1 MRSFG
6 ENTLKSVPLE
16 QAPRHLAICFGWIAL
31 VITLGM
37 LAAIFLCGCAADVKQ
52 RQSTSAVGVTAEGGL
67 NNVTE
72 AVPGRVQSGVN
83 YPATTLASN
92 PDAFSSTG
100 PGSQT
105 TLFNQSFGT
114 AMVAGV
120 LRADKVRAITQE
132 NDEITVEGL
141 EIDNTANAAPAWA
154 KAIEAQVIAMNQ
166 EQRAIAIEQIR
177 AWRDGAT
184 GIAKVLADSLLSALN
199 PAAGVLPGAGRIV
212 VPAPSVAP
220 VGP

>member
-1 MRSFG
+1 MKTFEGR
-6 ENTLKSVPLE
+6 EVRTVHLE
-16 QAPRHLAICFGWIAL
+16 HAPRQLAVCFGMIAV

-37 LAAIFLCGCAADVKQ
+37 FVAVFLCGCAADVKQ
-52 RQSTSAVGVTAEGGL
+52 RQSTRADGVTAEGGL

-120 LRADKVRAITQE
+120 LKAKMVRAVTQE
-132 NDEITVEGL
+132 NDEISVEDL

-184 GIAKVLADSLLSALN
+184 GIAKVLADSLLTALN
-199 PAAGVLPGAGRIV
+199 PAAGALPGAFPGAGRIV
-212 VPAPSVAP
+212 VPAPS
-220 VGP
+220 GP

>member
-1 MRSFG
+1 MMKTKRIVLIVAACLF
-6 ENTLKSVPLE
+6 
-16 QAPRHLAICFGWIAL
+16 AL
-31 VITLGM
+31 VPCLLM
-37 LAAIFLCGCAADVKQ
+37 VGCAADVKQ
-52 RQSTSAVGVTAEGGL
+52 RQSTRVDGVTAEGGL

-120 LRADKVRAITQE
+120 LKAAKVRAVTQE

-141 EIDNTANAAPAWA
+141 EIDNSANAAPAWA
-154 KAIEAQVIAMNQ
+154 KAVEAQVIAMNQ

-184 GIAKVLADSLLSALN
+184 GIAKVLADSLLAAFN
-199 PAAGVLPGAGRIV
+199 PASGLGSVANAHLPPSAPIV
-212 VPAPSVAP
+212 VPAPDVGPVPP